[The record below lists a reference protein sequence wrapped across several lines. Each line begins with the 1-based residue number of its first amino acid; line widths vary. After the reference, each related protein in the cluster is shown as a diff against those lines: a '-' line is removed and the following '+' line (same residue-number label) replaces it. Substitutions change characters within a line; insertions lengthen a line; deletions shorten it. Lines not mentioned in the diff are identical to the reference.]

1 MHRSGYQQ
9 GSGCFRPSA
18 FSCSDA
24 RRVKGAAAS
33 KVLARDEFGLPEVV
47 LTGGGEGVAPRAKDL
62 GRHVQI
68 WTARAQEEGVTPCSH
83 QPGSF
88 PWG

>member
-1 MHRSGYQQ
+1 M
-9 GSGCFRPSA
+9 
-18 FSCSDA
+18 
-24 RRVKGAAAS
+24 KGAAAS
-33 KVLARDEFGLPEVV
+33 KVLARDEFALPEVV
-47 LTGGGEGVAPRAKDL
+47 LTGGEEGVATRAKDL

-68 WTARAQEEGVTPCSH
+68 WTARAQEGGVTPCSH

>member
-1 MHRSGYQQ
+1 M
-9 GSGCFRPSA
+9 
-18 FSCSDA
+18 
-24 RRVKGAAAS
+24 KGAAAS

-68 WTARAQEEGVTPCSH
+68 WTARAQEGGVTALLSPARLL
-83 QPGSF
+83 PLGVRAGGSCVAH
-88 PWG
+88 